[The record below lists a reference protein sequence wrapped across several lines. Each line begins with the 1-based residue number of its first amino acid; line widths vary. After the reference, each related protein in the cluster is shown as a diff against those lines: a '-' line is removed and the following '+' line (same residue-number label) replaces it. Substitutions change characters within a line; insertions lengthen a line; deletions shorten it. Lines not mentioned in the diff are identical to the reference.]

1 MKIVCIG
8 GGPAGLYFAILM
20 KQVQPD
26 ADIQVLERNQPDDT
40 FGWGVVFSA
49 ETLGTLR
56 EADPVSFAEIERAFI
71 TWDDIDTHVGG
82 QVIRS
87 TGHGFCGLSRKR
99 LLQILHERCLQL
111 GVGLTFQRE
120 VEGVHEFPDADLI
133 VACDGIN
140 SRVRE
145 AFADHFQPHLD
156 WRRCKFT
163 WLGTDR
169 PMDAFTFL
177 FEERPEGLVQAHA
190 YPFEPGLGTFIVEM
204 RDEVWRAAGL
214 DAADEAA
221 TLAYCQEAFA
231 DFLGG
236 HRLLVNRS
244 LWRTFPTVTC
254 QRWVKDHIVLMGDAV
269 HTAHFSI
276 GSGTKLA
283 MEDAIA
289 LAETFRDFGPAQSRA
304 DAAEVLLEYEDRR
317 WVDVLR
323 TQKAAQ
329 TSLEWFEEAARY
341 IHQPPLQFTF
351 NLMSRSKRI
360 TWDNMRNR
368 DRGFMEAVRAE
379 FWEREAGPLLRVVDG
394 SDGSDTAEGPSARS
408 RAAVAGSSGRAS
420 APTRPPGFVGTF
432 AHPYADR
439 PAEPMF
445 APFQI
450 RGLRLVNRVVVSPM
464 CQYLAEE
471 GMPDDWHL
479 VHLGSRALGGA
490 GLLITEMTDVSPEG
504 RISRGC
510 AGMYTTAQRDA
521 WSRVVTFVHRY
532 SQAAIGLQLGHAGRK
547 GSTCLPWE
555 DRRPDAPL
563 AEDGWDLLAASAI
576 PFRPGSPTPKA
587 MDRADMEQVITDHVR
602 AARYAQEAGFD
613 LLEIHAAHGY
623 LLSSFIS
630 PLSNRRTDEYGGDV
644 AGRMRFP
651 LEVFHAV
658 REAWPAEKP
667 ISVRISATDWVADG
681 GLDGDGAVAVARLLK
696 EAGADLIDVS
706 AGQTSAQARPV
717 YGRMYQ
723 VPFSDRIRH
732 EVGIPT
738 IAVGAIQGADHAN
751 TVLAAGRADLC
762 ALARPHLADPYL
774 TLHAAAE
781 YGYWDQEWPQPYE
794 AVQHR
799 PARSRDRRSDSLRLP
814 RPAFRGRRE
823 D

>member
-1 MKIVCIG
+1 MKIICIG

-20 KQVQPD
+20 KQVQPEV
-26 ADIQVLERNQPDDT
+26 DIQVLERNQPDDT

-49 ETLGTLR
+49 ETLDTLKD
-56 EADPVSFAEIERAFI
+56 ADPVSFAAIQNAFI
-71 TWDDIDTHVGG
+71 YWDDIDTHVGG
-82 QVIRS
+82 QVVRS

-99 LLQILHERCLQL
+99 LLQILHERCLEL

-140 SRVRE
+140 SKVRE
-145 AFADHFQPHLD
+145 TFADHFRPHLD
-156 WRRCKFT
+156 WRRNKFT

-177 FEERPEGLVQAHA
+177 FEQRPEGLVQAHA

-204 RDEVWRAAGL
+204 REEVWRAAGL
-214 DAADEAA
+214 DQADEAA
-221 TLAYCQEAFA
+221 TLTWCQDAFA

-244 LWRTFPTVTC
+244 LWRTFPTITC
-254 QRWVKDHIVLMGDAV
+254 QRWVKDHVVLMGDAV

-289 LAETFRDFGPAQSRA
+289 LAQTFRDFGPARNRA
-304 DAAEVLLEYEDRR
+304 DVAEVLLEYEDRR

-329 TSLEWFEEAARY
+329 TSLEWFEDAARY
-341 IHQPPLQFTF
+341 VGQPPLQFTF

-360 TWDNMRNR
+360 TWDNMLNR

-379 FWEREAGPLLRVVDG
+379 FWEREAGALLRGTADG
-394 SDGSDTAEGPSARS
+394 PASDRGKSS
-408 RAAVAGSSGRAS
+408 AAVGSESGSSEPALTI
-420 APTRPPGFVGTF
+420 ARPPGYVGPF
-432 AHPYADR
+432 AHPHPDR

-445 APFQI
+445 APFQV

-464 CQYLAEE
+464 CQYVAED
-471 GMPDDWHL
+471 GMPDDWQL

-490 GLLITEMTDVSPEG
+490 GLVMSEMTDVSPEG

-510 AGMYTTAQRDA
+510 AGLYTPAQRDA
-521 WSRVVTFVHRY
+521 WARVVAFVHRH
-532 SQAAIGLQLGHAGRK
+532 SQAAMGMQLGHAGRK

-555 DRRPDAPL
+555 DPRPDVPL
-563 AEDGWDLLAASAI
+563 AEGGWDLLAASAI
-576 PFRPGSPTPKA
+576 PFRAGSPMPKA
-587 MDRADMEQVITDHVR
+587 MDRADMDQVIAEHVR

-630 PLSNRRTDEYGGDV
+630 PLSNQREDAYGGDV

-651 LEVFHAV
+651 LEVFRAV
-658 REAWPAEKP
+658 REVWPAEKP

-696 EAGADLIDVS
+696 EAGVDLIDVS
-706 AGQTSAQARPV
+706 AGQTSPQARPV

-738 IAVGAIQGADHAN
+738 IAVGAIQGADHIN

-774 TLHAAAE
+774 TLHAAAA

-794 AVQHR
+794 TVQHR
-799 PARSRDRRSDSLRLP
+799 PPRRRDRRSDSLRLP
-814 RPAFRGRRE
+814 RPAFRGRRG